1 MIFPAFPSVTLPP
14 SVISSSLPVGP
25 VNANIPLLTLSHWTY
40 LPTISSARGGPC
52 SPITSSLALRHR
64 PSAHPTSV
72 FTRFSPSRSLS
83 GVPSL
88 SFPRRPR
95 PHLRRLPC
103 FCPTCKPSYSGHG
116 SAALPDLSTPSRH
129 VRGDLPT
136 PVRLLP
142 LFTRPPCCSM
152 QGKLFPSIL
161 LAGIPTLSPHSCP
174 SSFTSLHDPSPLPC
188 PLHPRPSP
196 SQPSAPPLPSVSGSV
211 IALSELSA
219 PLSPCHRVLGV
230 THLFSCG
237 LTPWYSLPFHRL
249 RGTTPACVSCLRLR
263 HRH

>member
-1 MIFPAFPSVTLPP
+1 MNSSSLAKHDIPCLSVPSVTLPP
-14 SVISSSLPVGP
+14 SVISSSLSVGP
-25 VNANIPLLTLSHWTY
+25 VNANIPLLTLSHRTC
-40 LPTISSARGGPC
+40 LRLGVLGAGRARR
-52 SPITSSLALRHR
+52 SSLALRHR
-64 PSAHPTSV
+64 PLHLPTPTSV

-103 FCPTCKPSYSGHG
+103 FCSTCKSSYSGHD

-188 PLHPRPSP
+188 PLHSRPSP
-196 SQPSAPPLPSVSGSV
+196 SQSSVPPLPPVSGSV
-211 IALSELSA
+211 IALSELST
-219 PLSPCHRVLGV
+219 PLCL
-230 THLFSCG
+230 LAI
-237 LTPWYSLPFHRL
+237 
-249 RGTTPACVSCLRLR
+249 AC
-263 HRH
+263 

>member
-1 MIFPAFPSVTLPP
+1 MNSSSLAKHDIPCLSVTSVTLPP

-25 VNANIPLLTLSHWTY
+25 VNANIPLLTLSHRTY
-40 LPTISSARGGPC
+40 LPTIRVLGAGRARR
-52 SPITSSLALRHR
+52 SSLALRHR

-103 FCPTCKPSYSGHG
+103 FCPTYKSSYSGHG

-136 PVRLLP
+136 LVRRLP

-174 SSFTSLHDPSPLPC
+174 FSFTSLHDPSPLPC

-196 SQPSAPPLPSVSGSV
+196 SQSSAPPLPSVSGSV

-219 PLSPCHRVLGV
+219 PLCL
-230 THLFSCG
+230 LAI
-237 LTPWYSLPFHRL
+237 
-249 RGTTPACVSCLRLR
+249 AC
-263 HRH
+263 